1 MSASASGVKRA
12 QDNRSM
18 DYGLL
23 RLKSQGGFMLS
34 TYFFPDS
41 TLYIFAKL
49 LVLAL
54 VLLLWLTV
62 KSSPVV

>member
-1 MSASASGVKRA
+1 
-12 QDNRSM
+12 
-18 DYGLL
+18 
-23 RLKSQGGFMLS
+23 MLS

-41 TLYIFAKL
+41 TLYVLAKL

-62 KSSPVV
+62 KSAPVV